1 MDVALVSSTFLTIL
15 LAELGDKTQLATMAL
30 GSSSGRPL
38 MVFFGSTT
46 ALLLASLL
54 GVMAGE
60 SLASI
65 APPAWLHLAAGI
77 GFLAQGACLLWET
90 RGGDLPT
97 STSS

>member
-38 MVFFGSTT
+38 MVFLGSTT

-54 GVMAGE
+54 GVMMGE
-60 SLASI
+60 SLASM

-77 GFLAQGACLLWET
+77 GFLIQGVCLLLET
-90 RGGDLPT
+90 RGNLPT
-97 STSS
+97 SASP

>member
-38 MVFFGSTT
+38 MVFLGSTT

-54 GVMAGE
+54 GVMVGE
-60 SLASI
+60 SLASM

-77 GFLAQGACLLWET
+77 GFLIQGVRLLLET
-90 RGGDLPT
+90 RGHLPT
-97 STSS
+97 SASP

>member
-38 MVFFGSTT
+38 MVFLGSTT

-54 GVMAGE
+54 GVMVGE
-60 SLASI
+60 SLASM

-77 GFLAQGACLLWET
+77 GFLIQGVRLLLET
-90 RGGDLPT
+90 RGNLPT
-97 STSS
+97 SASSP

>member
-1 MDVALVSSTFLTIL
+1 MDVALVSSTFLTVL

-38 MVFFGSTT
+38 MVFLGSTT

-54 GVMAGE
+54 GVMVGG
-60 SLASI
+60 SLASM

-77 GFLAQGACLLWET
+77 GFLIQGVCLLLET
-90 RGGDLPT
+90 RGDLPT
-97 STSS
+97 SASS

>member
-1 MDVALVSSTFLTIL
+1 MDVAVVSSTFLTVL

-38 MVFFGSTT
+38 MVFLGSTT

-54 GVMAGE
+54 GVMVGG
-60 SLASI
+60 SLASM
-65 APPAWLHLAAGI
+65 APPAWLHLAAGV
-77 GFLAQGACLLWET
+77 GFLAQGVCLLLEA
-90 RGGDLPT
+90 RGDLPT

>member
-38 MVFFGSTT
+38 MVFLGSTT

-54 GVMAGE
+54 GVMVGE
-60 SLASI
+60 SLASM

-77 GFLAQGACLLWET
+77 GFLIQGVRLLLET
-90 RGGDLPT
+90 RGNLPT
-97 STSS
+97 SASP

>member
-1 MDVALVSSTFLTIL
+1 MDVAMVSSTFLTIL

-38 MVFFGSTT
+38 MVFLGSTT

-54 GVMAGE
+54 GVMVGE

-77 GFLAQGACLLWET
+77 GFLAQGVCLLSET
-90 RGGDLPT
+90 RGDFPT

>member
-38 MVFFGSTT
+38 MVFLGSTT

-54 GVMAGE
+54 GVAAGD
-60 SLASI
+60 SLASM
-65 APPAWLHLAAGI
+65 APPVWLQLAAGV
-77 GFLAQGACLLWET
+77 GFLGQGVRLLLQT
-90 RGGDLPT
+90 GGDLPT
-97 STSS
+97 SPSP

>member
-30 GSSSGRPL
+30 GGSSGRPL
-38 MVFFGSTT
+38 MVFLGSTT

-54 GVMAGE
+54 GVMVGE

-77 GFLAQGACLLWET
+77 GFLVQGVFLLLET
-90 RGGDLPT
+90 GGDLPT
-97 STSS
+97 SSSP